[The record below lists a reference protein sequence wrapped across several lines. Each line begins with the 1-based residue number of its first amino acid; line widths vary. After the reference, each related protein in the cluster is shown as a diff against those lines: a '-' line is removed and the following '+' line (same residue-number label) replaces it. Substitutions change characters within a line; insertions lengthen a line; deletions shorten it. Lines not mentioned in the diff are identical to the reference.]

1 MRATG
6 GSGLENLERSY
17 IQRNRRRAW
26 NFAEH
31 GRIAVPIRLDQFE
44 ENSATAMN
52 YSELES
58 ELRKLRPAQP
68 SPVLFERVGEALE
81 NCREGIKER
90 RSLGR
95 RWSGLETAHPWW
107 SLGFGLAAA
116 AVLILLA
123 AVTMERRYETQQTV
137 AQTSAATEARP
148 APLRTEP
155 STARSKFVPAG
166 GTNVVYNA
174 RDEGL
179 HFADG
184 SERPVR
190 RVRYHTQQT
199 WRWRNPETGASLRV
213 SYPSEEIVLIPVS
226 GQ

>member
-1 MRATG
+1 
-6 GSGLENLERSY
+6 
-17 IQRNRRRAW
+17 
-26 NFAEH
+26 
-31 GRIAVPIRLDQFE
+31 
-44 ENSATAMN
+44 MN
-52 YSELES
+52 DFSELEK

-81 NCREGIKER
+81 DSRAGIKER
-90 RSLGR
+90 RSLAR
-95 RWSGLETAHPWW
+95 RWGGLEAAHPWW

-116 AVLILLA
+116 AVLILF
-123 AVTMERRYETQQTV
+123 AVVTIERRHEEQPTL
-137 AQTSAATEARP
+137 AQTLPSPETRP
-148 APLRTEP
+148 ASPGTER
-155 STARSKFVPAG
+155 STSRSKFVPAG
-166 GTNVVYNA
+166 GTNLVYNA

>member
-1 MRATG
+1 
-6 GSGLENLERSY
+6 
-17 IQRNRRRAW
+17 
-26 NFAEH
+26 
-31 GRIAVPIRLDQFE
+31 
-44 ENSATAMN
+44 MN
-52 YSELES
+52 DFSELEN

-68 SPVLFERVGEALE
+68 SPVLFQRIGEALQ
-81 NCREGIKER
+81 NCRPGASPAR
-90 RSLGR
+90 QSA
-95 RWSGLETAHPWW
+95 RWLYNWW
-107 SLGFGLAAA
+107 SLGLGLAAA
-116 AVLILLA
+116 AVLILF
-123 AVTMERRYETQQTV
+123 AVITMEHRSGYEQIL
-137 AQTSAATEARP
+137 AQNSPAPEAP
-148 APLRTEP
+148 PVPLRTQR
-155 STARSKFVPAG
+155 SIVTSKFVPAG
-166 GTNVVYNA
+166 GTNVVYKA

>member
-1 MRATG
+1 
-6 GSGLENLERSY
+6 
-17 IQRNRRRAW
+17 
-26 NFAEH
+26 
-31 GRIAVPIRLDQFE
+31 
-44 ENSATAMN
+44 MN
-52 YSELES
+52 DFSELEN

-68 SPVLFERVGEALE
+68 SPLLFERVEGALE
-81 NCREGIKER
+81 DSR
-90 RSLGR
+90 RSAAADAR
-95 RWSGLETAHPWW
+95 SSWWRFKQATNNWW

-116 AVLILLA
+116 AVLILFA
-123 AVTMERRYETQQTV
+123 AVTMEHRHEHQPTV
-137 AQTSAATEARP
+137 AQSSSASEARP
-148 APLRTEP
+148 APLGTQP
-155 STARSKFVPAG
+155 STSTSRFVPAG

-184 SERPVR
+184 SERPLR

>member
-1 MRATG
+1 
-6 GSGLENLERSY
+6 
-17 IQRNRRRAW
+17 
-26 NFAEH
+26 
-31 GRIAVPIRLDQFE
+31 
-44 ENSATAMN
+44 MN
-52 YSELES
+52 DFSELEK
-58 ELRKLRPAQP
+58 ELRKLRPARP
-68 SPVLFERVGEALE
+68 SPVLFDRIEEALE
-81 NCREGIKER
+81 ESMAGIKER
-90 RSLGR
+90 RSLAR

-107 SLGFGLAAA
+107 SLGFGFAAA
-116 AVLILLA
+116 AVLILFA
-123 AVTMERRYETQQTV
+123 AVTMERRHEPPQTV
-137 AQTSAATEARP
+137 ALSSPAPETRP
-148 APLRTEP
+148 APLGTQR
-155 STARSKFVPAG
+155 STARFVPAG

-190 RVRYHTQQT
+190 RVRYKTQQT

>member
-1 MRATG
+1 
-6 GSGLENLERSY
+6 
-17 IQRNRRRAW
+17 
-26 NFAEH
+26 
-31 GRIAVPIRLDQFE
+31 
-44 ENSATAMN
+44 MN
-52 YSELES
+52 DFSELER

-68 SPVLFERVGEALE
+68 SPVLFERVGEALQ
-81 NCREGIKER
+81 NCRAGASPARKPA
-90 RSLGR
+90 RS
-95 RWSGLETAHPWW
+95 PYNWW

-116 AVLILLA
+116 AVLILFA
-123 AVTMERRYETQQTV
+123 AVTMERRHEQQPTV
-137 AQTSAATEARP
+137 AQSSPAPETSALLPGLEQSR
-148 APLRTEP
+148 
-155 STARSKFVPAG
+155 SHSKFVPAG
-166 GTNVVYNA
+166 GTNVVYNT

-190 RVRYHTQQT
+190 RVRYNTQQT

>member
-1 MRATG
+1 
-6 GSGLENLERSY
+6 
-17 IQRNRRRAW
+17 
-26 NFAEH
+26 
-31 GRIAVPIRLDQFE
+31 
-44 ENSATAMN
+44 MN
-52 YSELES
+52 EFSELEN

-68 SPVLFERVGEALE
+68 SPVLLERVEQALE
-81 NCREGIKER
+81 DR
-90 RSLGR
+90 RAGASPARQPARL
-95 RWSGLETAHPWW
+95 ANNWW
-107 SLGFGLAAA
+107 SLGFGLAAT
-116 AVLILLA
+116 AVLILFA
-123 AVTMERRYETQQTV
+123 VVTMEHRRERGETI
-137 AQTSAATEARP
+137 AQNSPASETKAVPREREQSTS
-148 APLRTEP
+148 P
-155 STARSKFVPAG
+155 SRFVPAG

-190 RVRYHTQQT
+190 RVRYQTQQT